1 MVTLNL
7 SAFVAAPRQT
17 VMEVYADY
25 RNWSS
30 FIPTIKAVHLLR
42 REGDTL
48 VLAVD
53 HDEGHVI
60 NELLVRWPDQIELWE
75 SKRFYEGRF
84 WNHFETIEGGTR
96 FEIRAEIRLRPLV
109 RLLQPFV
116 HGYARRRIE
125 RFQIAP
131 VKREAEARAS
141 ASPRDG

>member
-1 MVTLNL
+1 MITLNL

-60 NELLVRWPDQIELWE
+60 NELLVRWPEQIELWE

-84 WNHFETIEGGTR
+84 WHHFETVEG
-96 FEIRAEIRLRPLV
+96 
-109 RLLQPFV
+109 
-116 HGYARRRIE
+116 
-125 RFQIAP
+125 
-131 VKREAEARAS
+131 ARAS
-141 ASPRDG
+141 RFGPRSVCGRSSGCCNRSSTDMRDDESNVSRSHM